1 MPVPA
6 PTPTASATLQSSHF
20 AHAGIERAP
29 RCEPGASAPFATDDW
44 LAGMR
49 AGWSRGDV
57 AGAYNGGFR
66 DCPGRDAFLVAR
78 RFRFGSAGSRAPARL
93 AAAFPL
99 VAPAVARAHLRAGTV
114 AVDYRASIAP
124 DDEAAFTAR
133 VYQSDRAIAITVHP
147 GHTVVVLGYLGEP
160 LLRLGPAGVAVNAAS
175 PTSVGA
181 GVLSKGDFVRG
192 RMTAWRVQPGRH
204 SVVWHD
210 ARVQGLPPGITRGPW
225 SVPLLVDGR
234 RRRLTGELVRGRR
247 PAIWTWAAA
256 AALLAC
262 AVLAL
267 TLFRPASRLRSSLV
281 LAGVGRCCRDRDG
294 GRVRARRLRLAGDV
308 DREPRRA
315 RLRSRR
321 LRRARMGAAVGT
333 GPSGDRARLALRRR
347 RDQQGRGLS
356 SPDRAVVASR
366 DRPRVSSSR
375 LPSEPASP
383 RRCSAA
389 ASLSILPA
397 ARPRARP

>member
-1 MPVPA
+1 VVFEIVQVEMRSSSPA
-6 PTPTASATLQSSHF
+6 FPL
-20 AHAGIERAP
+20 R
-29 RCEPGASAPFATDDW
+29 
-44 LAGMR
+44 L
-49 AGWSRGDV
+49 
-57 AGAYNGGFR
+57 
-66 DCPGRDAFLVAR
+66 GRIACACAV
-78 RFRFGSAGSRAPARL
+78 

-124 DDEAAFTAR
+124 DDEAALTAR

-160 LLRLGPAGVAVNAAS
+160 FLRLDPAGVAVNAAS

-192 RMTAWRVQPGRH
+192 RMTAWRLQPGRR

-210 ARVQGLPPGITRGPW
+210 ARVQGLPPGAARGPW

-247 PAIWTWAAA
+247 PAIWTWAAV

-267 TLFRPASRLRSSLV
+267 TLFRPASRLRLSLV
-281 LAGVGRCCRDRDG
+281 MAGVAGVAATVTAVGFALDDYASPGTWIASLDELVFVAVGFGVLAWGPRSA
-294 GRVRARRLRLAGDV
+294 RAPAAIGLGL
-308 DREPRRA
+308 
-315 RLRSRR
+315 LC
-321 LRRARMGAAVGT
+321 AAVGISKGAVFLHPIVLSSLPGT
-333 GPSGDRARLALRRR
+333 AARLFVAL
-347 RDQQGRGLS
+347 
-356 SPDRAVVASR
+356 AVGAGF
-366 DRPRVSSSR
+366 
-375 LPSEPASP
+375 
-383 RRCSAA
+383 AA
-389 ASLSILPA
+389 TVLGGASLSIPPA